1 MIGRLRHSA
10 DFERVRTEGAR
21 WRGRYCTLNAA
32 RALSRIPEESN
43 AALTRIGYITSK
55 RLGGAVVRNR
65 ARRLMREAVR
75 TLSQAAE
82 VPPGWDLVLIAQA
95 TIVDGHPRMQDV
107 REEIRWLINKAQTGA
122 ARDLRETPPA
132 HGRESSAAP

>member
-1 MIGRLRHSA
+1 M
-10 DFERVRTEGAR
+10 
-21 WRGRYCTLNAA
+21 NAA